1 MTKEFELVDRGVCMT
16 DEKWLKIVDLYKK
29 EFPTDMPLDRM
40 SEKMDS
46 MNNHPDI
53 QDLRILLCNDL
64 VFALTEGFVKY
75 DDKKLVAYDGSLLKL
90 VFENIEK
97 LNQNQYFYWAFYYYL
112 KKQYKKCKE
121 FIHKMCQEQQNSGEA
136 LNENGV
142 LDYFLVPFKNAPDI
156 IWNAITDEVK
166 AIETVDGIPEFCDLI
181 SLYYRSRNNDEV
193 VDALLSFI
201 QKYPNYKSP
210 NEMLGYT
217 YYNMSMWNNA
227 IACFEKV
234 DEEYYFFMEDIYWM
248 LAWSSGKV
256 KNYADE
262 EKYYRMSLEL
272 APNMQF
278 SLNNLG
284 YCLYKQKKYPEA
296 LEIFEKCLQEKK
308 DLSCAGNNYVRVL
321 IALGRNADA
330 KKFIKSDE
338 VKVSK
343 SLKDRVAKLENHNVR
358 LKKDSVCESLELEE
372 EESTE
377 KVTLDIGVKRQQF
390 SNEKLLED
398 ELTARIESGVPV
410 FGLNLKM
417 YKRKGEYGRQYII
430 PVGRLDLLC
439 EDDAGNLYVIEL
451 KKDSGYD
458 DAYKQTAEYL
468 DWFENSDKF
477 KDKKVYGIICLNSPT
492 QQLID
497 KVHSDKRMKLF
508 EYQISYTER

>member
-1 MTKEFELVDRGVCMT
+1 MT
-16 DEKWLKIVDLYKK
+16 DEEWLKLVEFYKK
-29 EFPTDMPLDRM
+29 EFPSDMPLNRM
-40 SEKMDS
+40 SEKMDKLS
-46 MNNHPDI
+46 THPNI
-53 QDLRILLCNDL
+53 QDLQILLCNDL

-75 DDKKLVAYDGSLLKL
+75 DDKTLVAYDGSLLKL
-90 VFENIEK
+90 VYENIEK
-97 LNQNQYFYWAFYYYL
+97 LEQSHYFYWAFYYYL

-121 FIHKMCQEQQNSGEA
+121 FIHKMCQEQQDSGEA

-142 LDYFLVPFKNAPDI
+142 LDYFRVPFKNAPDT
-156 IWNAITDEVK
+156 IWNAITSEVK
-166 AIETVDGIPEFCDLI
+166 AIKTAEGIPEFCDLI
-181 SLYYRSRNNDEV
+181 SLYYRSSNNDEV
-193 VDALLSFI
+193 VDALLSFM
-201 QKYPNYKSP
+201 QKYPDYKSP

-234 DEEYYFFMEDIYWM
+234 EEEYYFFMEDIYWM

-256 KNYADE
+256 KNLTDE
-262 EKYYRMSLEL
+262 EMYYRKSLEL
-272 APNMQF
+272 APDKEF
-278 SLNNLG
+278 TLNNLG
-284 YCLYKQKKYPEA
+284 YCLYKQKKYREA
-296 LEIFEKCLQEKK
+296 LNVFEQCIREKK

-330 KKFIKSDE
+330 KKFIKTGE

-343 SLKDRVAKLENHNVR
+343 ALKDRVAKLDNSNAR
-358 LKKDSVCESLELEE
+358 LKKDVVPEPQDLDD

-398 ELTARIESGVPV
+398 ELTARIENGMLV
-410 FGLNLKM
+410 FGMNLKI

-439 EDDAGNLYVIEL
+439 EDNAGNLYVVEL

-458 DAYKQTAEYL
+458 DAYQQTAEYL
-468 DWFENSDKF
+468 DWFEHSEKF
-477 KDKKVYGIICLNSPT
+477 KGKKIYGIICLNSPT
-492 QQLID
+492 RQLID
-497 KVHSDKRMKLF
+497 KVHADKRMRLF